1 MPQDKIS
8 LRIGFLIFTAFVI
21 AILLI
26 ISCTAF
32 WRLHFGEGILFL
44 CLGASLT
51 LLFFPKRLLGL
62 SNIVLSTVFVLAAMG
77 AISHLSTLGL
87 IIALATAACVYLI
100 ALWDAKKHPD
110 RAFGDWKDLF
120 ENEQHRS

>member
-1 MPQDKIS
+1 MAQDKIP
-8 LRIGFLIFTAFVI
+8 LRIGFLVITAFII

-26 ISCTAF
+26 MACTAF
-32 WRLHFGEGILFL
+32 WKFRFGEGILFL

-51 LLFFPKRLLGL
+51 LVFFRKRLLGL
-62 SNIVLSTVFVLAAMG
+62 SSIVLSTLFVLAAMG
-77 AISHLSTLGL
+77 AISHRSILG
-87 IIALATAACVYLI
+87 AVLAVAMAACAYLV

-120 ENEQHRS
+120 ENDQHRS